1 MKKVLA
7 LVLAVIMVCTMAMA
21 VKVDNATASSGAA
34 SDYAYS
40 VTLNPGKSII
50 FDKEDIGLTSATDED
65 IKAGKYNVAVSFERG
80 SDMITS
86 KGWVNTNN
94 GYKYVLTAKDGV
106 VAIDGT
112 PDIIISSV
120 VVTKTGVNKPVHE
133 AKYVKT
139 AADGT
144 VLYASKVKSAIPAV
158 DFAENWNDMKTIAD
172 SKNGI
177 GLCLGFD
184 FGYETGKIEIRKDG
198 LALNLPATFEEN
210 ILYTVTREAFAN
222 AKSSIS
228 LGAEASTTSPFGYVY
243 TLKAGETVMFTN
255 IGTVNIDNTTAAGKA
270 LNKNLL
276 DRDATI
282 VAKLEGAMMPNK
294 AVSIT
299 VDGAKDGYKVYMAK
313 ADGSVVDLG
322 ATFNANKVLTAT
334 ATLTGPVIVTDKA
347 ITAAAGTTGTGTT
360 TNPGTGANDVVG
372 VAAALAVVALVS
384 GAAISLKK

>member
-21 VKVDNATASSGAA
+21 VEVNTPTTPGNST

-40 VTLNPGKSII
+40 VTLYPGKSII
-50 FDKEDIGLTSATDED
+50 FDKADLGMTDVSD
-65 IKAGKYNVAVSFERG
+65 DDVKAGKYNVDITFERG
-80 SDMITS
+80 ADFIAS
-86 KGWVNTNN
+86 KGWVKTAT
-94 GYKYVLTAKDGV
+94 GYRYVLTAKDSV

-112 PDIIISSV
+112 PDIIISAIK
-120 VVTKTGVNKPVHE
+120 VTKVGQNKTFYS
-133 AKYVKT
+133 AQYTDKL
-139 AADGT
+139 ADGT
-144 VLYASKVKSAIPAV
+144 ATYATHTKDGKPTVTV
-158 DFAENWNDMKTIAD
+158 QDFKPMKDIAD
-172 SKNGI
+172 STNGI
-177 GLCLGFD
+177 ALCLGFD
-184 FGYETGKIEIRKDG
+184 FGYEPGKIVIAKDG
-198 LALNLPATFEEN
+198 KSVTPDAFVEN
-210 ILYTVTREAFAN
+210 TLYSVVRTQEAN
-222 AKSSIS
+222 AKSSVT
-228 LGAEASTTSPFGYVY
+228 LCKYATTENPFGYTY
-243 TLKAGETVMFTN
+243 TLKAGETVMFAN
-255 IGTVNIDNTTAAGKA
+255 IGNVNIDNTTAAGKA

-282 VAKLEGAMMPNK
+282 VAKLENELMPNK

-299 VDGAKDGYKVYMAK
+299 VDGAKDGYKVYMVK

-347 ITAAAGTTGTGTT
+347 ITATAASTGTT

>member
-1 MKKVLA
+1 MKIVLA

-21 VKVDNATASSGAA
+21 VEVNTPTTPGNST

-40 VTLNPGKSII
+40 VTLYPGKSII
-50 FDKEDIGLTSATDED
+50 FDKADLGMTDVSD
-65 IKAGKYNVAVSFERG
+65 DDVKAGKYNVDITFERG
-80 SDMITS
+80 ADFIAS
-86 KGWVNTNN
+86 KGWVKTAT
-94 GYKYVLTAKDGV
+94 GYRYVLTAKDSV

-112 PDIIISSV
+112 PDIIISAIK
-120 VVTKTGVNKPVHE
+120 VTKVGQNKTFYS
-133 AKYVKT
+133 AQYTDKL
-139 AADGT
+139 ADGT
-144 VLYASKVKSAIPAV
+144 ATYATHTKDGKPTVTAQ
-158 DFAENWNDMKTIAD
+158 DFKPMKDIAD
-172 SKNGI
+172 STNGI
-177 GLCLGFD
+177 ALCLGFD
-184 FGYETGKIEIRKDG
+184 FGYEPGKIVIAKDG
-198 LALNLPATFEEN
+198 KSVTPDAFVEN
-210 ILYTVTREAFAN
+210 TLYSVVRTQEAN
-222 AKSSIS
+222 AKSSVT
-228 LGAEASTTSPFGYVY
+228 LGKYATTENPFGYTY
-243 TLKAGETVMFTN
+243 TLKAGETVMFAN
-255 IGTVNIDNTTAAGKA
+255 IGNVNIDNTTAAGKA

-282 VAKLEGAMMPNK
+282 VAKLENELMPNK

-299 VDGAKDGYKVYMAK
+299 VDGAKDGYKVYMVK

-347 ITAAAGTTGTGTT
+347 ITATAASTGTT

>member
-21 VKVDNATASSGAA
+21 VEVNTPTTPGNST

-40 VTLNPGKSII
+40 VTLYPGKSII
-50 FDKEDIGLTSATDED
+50 FDKADLGMTDVSD
-65 IKAGKYNVAVSFERG
+65 DDVKAGKYNVDITFERG
-80 SDMITS
+80 ADFIAS
-86 KGWVNTNN
+86 KGWVKTAT
-94 GYKYVLTAKDGV
+94 GYRYVLTAKDSV

-112 PDIIISSV
+112 PDIIISAIK
-120 VVTKTGVNKPVHE
+120 VTKVGQNKTFYS
-133 AKYVKT
+133 AQYTDKL
-139 AADGT
+139 ADGT
-144 VLYASKVKSAIPAV
+144 ATYATHTKDGKPSVTAQ
-158 DFAENWNDMKTIAD
+158 DFKPMKDIAD
-172 SKNGI
+172 STNGI
-177 GLCLGFD
+177 ALCLGFD
-184 FGYETGKIEIRKDG
+184 FGYEPGKIVIAKDG
-198 LALNLPATFEEN
+198 KSVTPDAFVEN
-210 ILYTVTREAFAN
+210 TLYSVVRTQEAN
-222 AKSSIS
+222 AKSSVT
-228 LGAEASTTSPFGYVY
+228 LGKYATTENPFGYTY
-243 TLKAGETVMFTN
+243 TLKAGETVMFAN
-255 IGTVNIDNTTAAGKA
+255 IGNVNIDNTTAAGKA

-282 VAKLEGAMMPNK
+282 VAKLENELMPNK

-299 VDGAKDGYKVYMAK
+299 VDGAKDGYKVYMVK

-347 ITAAAGTTGTGTT
+347 ITATAASTGTT

>member
-21 VKVDNATASSGAA
+21 VEVNTPTTPGNST

-40 VTLNPGKSII
+40 VTLYPGKSII
-50 FDKEDIGLTSATDED
+50 FDKADLGMTDVSD
-65 IKAGKYNVAVSFERG
+65 DDVKAGKYNVDITFERG
-80 SDMITS
+80 ADFIAS
-86 KGWVNTNN
+86 KGWVKTAT
-94 GYKYVLTAKDGV
+94 GYRYVLTAKDSV

-112 PDIIISSV
+112 PDIIISAIK
-120 VVTKTGVNKPVHE
+120 VTKVGQNKTFYS
-133 AKYVKT
+133 AQYTDKL
-139 AADGT
+139 ADGT
-144 VLYASKVKSAIPAV
+144 ATYATHTKDGKPTVTAQ
-158 DFAENWNDMKTIAD
+158 DFKPMKDIAD
-172 SKNGI
+172 STNGI
-177 GLCLGFD
+177 ALCLGFD
-184 FGYETGKIEIRKDG
+184 FGYEPGKIVIAKDG
-198 LALNLPATFEEN
+198 KSVTPDAFVEN
-210 ILYTVTREAFAN
+210 TLYSVVRTQEAN
-222 AKSSIS
+222 AKSSVT
-228 LGAEASTTSPFGYVY
+228 LGKYATTENPFGYTY
-243 TLKAGETVMFTN
+243 TLKAGETVMFAN
-255 IGTVNIDNTTAAGKA
+255 IGNVNIDNTTAAGKA

-282 VAKLEGAMMPNK
+282 VAKLENELMPNK

-299 VDGAKDGYKVYMAK
+299 VDGAKDGYKVYMVK

-347 ITAAAGTTGTGTT
+347 ITATAASTGTT

-384 GAAISLKK
+384 DAAISLKK

>member
-21 VKVDNATASSGAA
+21 VEVNTPTTPGNST

-40 VTLNPGKSII
+40 VTLYPGKSII
-50 FDKEDIGLTSATDED
+50 FDKADLGMTDVSD
-65 IKAGKYNVAVSFERG
+65 DDVKAGKYNVDITFERG
-80 SDMITS
+80 ADFIAS
-86 KGWVNTNN
+86 KGWVKTAT
-94 GYKYVLTAKDGV
+94 GYRYVLTAKDSV

-112 PDIIISSV
+112 PDIIISAIK
-120 VVTKTGVNKPVHE
+120 VTKVGQNKTFYS
-133 AKYVKT
+133 AQYTDKL
-139 AADGT
+139 ADGT
-144 VLYASKVKSAIPAV
+144 ATYATHTKDGKPTVTAL
-158 DFAENWNDMKTIAD
+158 DFKPMKDIAD
-172 SKNGI
+172 STNGI
-177 GLCLGFD
+177 ALCLGFD
-184 FGYETGKIEIRKDG
+184 FGYEPGKIVIAKDG
-198 LALNLPATFEEN
+198 KSVTPDAFVEN
-210 ILYTVTREAFAN
+210 TLYSVVRTQEAN
-222 AKSSIS
+222 AKSSVT
-228 LGAEASTTSPFGYVY
+228 LGKYATTENPFGYTY
-243 TLKAGETVMFTN
+243 TLKAGETVMFAN
-255 IGTVNIDNTTAAGKA
+255 IGNVNIDNTTAAGKA

-282 VAKLEGAMMPNK
+282 VAKLENELMPNK

-299 VDGAKDGYKVYMAK
+299 VDGAKDGYKVYMVK

-347 ITAAAGTTGTGTT
+347 ITATAASTGTT

>member
-21 VKVDNATASSGAA
+21 VEVNTPTTPGNST

-40 VTLNPGKSII
+40 VTLYPGKSII
-50 FDKEDIGLTSATDED
+50 FDKADLGMTDVSD
-65 IKAGKYNVAVSFERG
+65 DDVKAGKYNVDITFERG
-80 SDMITS
+80 ADFIAS
-86 KGWVNTNN
+86 KGWVKTAT
-94 GYKYVLTAKDGV
+94 GYRYVLTAKDSV

-112 PDIIISSV
+112 PDIIISAIK
-120 VVTKTGVNKPVHE
+120 VTKVGQNKTFYS
-133 AKYVKT
+133 AQYTDKL
-139 AADGT
+139 ADGT
-144 VLYASKVKSAIPAV
+144 ATYATHTKDGKPTVTAQ
-158 DFAENWNDMKTIAD
+158 DFKPMKDIAD
-172 SKNGI
+172 STNGI
-177 GLCLGFD
+177 ALCLGFD
-184 FGYETGKIEIRKDG
+184 FGYEPGKIVIAKDG
-198 LALNLPATFEEN
+198 KSVTPDAFVEN
-210 ILYTVTREAFAN
+210 TLYSVVRTQEAN
-222 AKSSIS
+222 AKSSVT
-228 LGAEASTTSPFGYVY
+228 LGKYATTENPFGYTY
-243 TLKAGETVMFTN
+243 TLKAGETVMFAN
-255 IGTVNIDNTTAAGKA
+255 IGNVNIDNTTAAGKA

-282 VAKLEGAMMPNK
+282 VAKLENELMPNK

-299 VDGAKDGYKVYMAK
+299 VDGAKDGYKMYMVK

-322 ATFNANKVLTAT
+322 AKFDDNKVLTAT

-347 ITAAAGTTGTGTT
+347 LTASAGTTTGTT

>member
-21 VKVDNATASSGAA
+21 VEVNTPTTPGNST

-40 VTLNPGKSII
+40 VTLYPGKSII
-50 FDKEDIGLTSATDED
+50 FDKADLGMTDVSD
-65 IKAGKYNVAVSFERG
+65 DDVKAGKYNVDITFERG
-80 SDMITS
+80 ADFIAS
-86 KGWVNTNN
+86 KGWVKTAT
-94 GYKYVLTAKDGV
+94 GYRYVLTAKDSV

-112 PDIIISSV
+112 PDIIISAIK
-120 VVTKTGVNKPVHE
+120 VTKVGQNKTFYS
-133 AKYVKT
+133 AQYTDKL
-139 AADGT
+139 ADGT
-144 VLYASKVKSAIPAV
+144 ATYATHTKDGKPTVTAQ
-158 DFAENWNDMKTIAD
+158 DFKPMKDIAD
-172 SKNGI
+172 STNGI
-177 GLCLGFD
+177 ALCLGFD
-184 FGYETGKIEIRKDG
+184 FGYEPGKIVIAKDG
-198 LALNLPATFEEN
+198 KSVTPDAFVEN
-210 ILYTVTREAFAN
+210 TLYSVVRTQEAN
-222 AKSSIS
+222 AKSSVT
-228 LGAEASTTSPFGYVY
+228 LGKYATTENPFGYTY
-243 TLKAGETVMFTN
+243 TLKAGETVMFAN
-255 IGTVNIDNTTAAGKA
+255 IGNVNIDNTTAAGKA

-282 VAKLEGAMMPNK
+282 VAKLENELMPNK

-299 VDGAKDGYKVYMAK
+299 VDGAKDGYKVYMVK

-347 ITAAAGTTGTGTT
+347 ITATAASTGTT
-360 TNPGTGANDVVG
+360 TNPGTGAIDVVG

>member
-21 VKVDNATASSGAA
+21 VEVNTPTTPGNST

-40 VTLNPGKSII
+40 VTLYPGKSII
-50 FDKEDIGLTSATDED
+50 FDKADLGMTDVSD
-65 IKAGKYNVAVSFERG
+65 DDVKAGKYNVDITFERG
-80 SDMITS
+80 ADFIAS
-86 KGWVNTNN
+86 KGWVKTAT
-94 GYKYVLTAKDGV
+94 GYRYVLTAKDSV

-112 PDIIISSV
+112 PDIIISAIK
-120 VVTKTGVNKPVHE
+120 VTKVGQNKTFYS
-133 AKYVKT
+133 AQYTDKL
-139 AADGT
+139 ADGT
-144 VLYASKVKSAIPAV
+144 ATYATHTKDGKPTVTAQ
-158 DFAENWNDMKTIAD
+158 DFKPMKDIAD
-172 SKNGI
+172 STNGI
-177 GLCLGFD
+177 ALCLGFD
-184 FGYETGKIEIRKDG
+184 FGYEPGKIVIAKDG
-198 LALNLPATFEEN
+198 KSVTPDAFVEN
-210 ILYTVTREAFAN
+210 TLYSVVRTQEAN
-222 AKSSIS
+222 AKSSVT
-228 LGAEASTTSPFGYVY
+228 LGKYATTENPFGYTY
-243 TLKAGETVMFTN
+243 TLKAGETVMFAN
-255 IGTVNIDNTTAAGKA
+255 IGNVNIDNTTAAGKA

-282 VAKLEGAMMPNK
+282 VAKLENEPMPNK

-299 VDGAKDGYKVYMAK
+299 VDGAKDGYKVYMVK

-347 ITAAAGTTGTGTT
+347 ITATAASTGTGST

>member
-21 VKVDNATASSGAA
+21 VEVNTPTTPGNST

-40 VTLNPGKSII
+40 VTLYPGKSII
-50 FDKEDIGLTSATDED
+50 FDKADLDMTDVSD
-65 IKAGKYNVAVSFERG
+65 DDVKAGKYNVDITFERG
-80 SDMITS
+80 ADFIAS
-86 KGWVNTNN
+86 KGWVKTAT
-94 GYKYVLTAKDGV
+94 GYRYVLTAKDSV

-112 PDIIISSV
+112 PDIIISAIK
-120 VVTKTGVNKPVHE
+120 VTKVGQNKTFYSDQYTD
-133 AKYVKT
+133 KL
-139 AADGT
+139 ADGT
-144 VLYASKVKSAIPAV
+144 ATYATHTKDGKPTVTAQ
-158 DFAENWNDMKTIAD
+158 DFKPMKDIAD
-172 SKNGI
+172 STNGI
-177 GLCLGFD
+177 ALCLGFD
-184 FGYETGKIEIRKDG
+184 FGYEPGKIVIAKDG
-198 LALNLPATFEEN
+198 KSVTPDAFVEN
-210 ILYTVTREAFAN
+210 TLYSVVRTQEAN
-222 AKSSIS
+222 AKSSVT
-228 LGAEASTTSPFGYVY
+228 LGKYATTENPFGYTY
-243 TLKAGETVMFTN
+243 TLKAGETVMFAN
-255 IGTVNIDNTTAAGKA
+255 IGNVNIDNTTAAGKA

-282 VAKLEGAMMPNK
+282 VAKLENELMPNK

-299 VDGAKDGYKVYMAK
+299 VDGAKDGYKVYMVK

-347 ITAAAGTTGTGTT
+347 ITATAASTGTT

>member
-21 VKVDNATASSGAA
+21 VEVNTPTTPGNST

-40 VTLNPGKSII
+40 VTLYPGKSII
-50 FDKEDIGLTSATDED
+50 FDKADLGMTDVSD
-65 IKAGKYNVAVSFERG
+65 DDVKAGKYNVDITFERG
-80 SDMITS
+80 ADFIAS
-86 KGWVNTNN
+86 KGWVKTAT
-94 GYKYVLTAKDGV
+94 GYRYVLTAKDSV

-112 PDIIISSV
+112 PDIIISAIK
-120 VVTKTGVNKPVHE
+120 VTKVGQNETFYSAQYTDKL
-133 AKYVKT
+133 
-139 AADGT
+139 ADGT
-144 VLYASKVKSAIPAV
+144 ATYATHTKDGKPTVTAQ
-158 DFAENWNDMKTIAD
+158 DFKPMKDIAD
-172 SKNGI
+172 STNGI
-177 GLCLGFD
+177 ALCLGFD
-184 FGYETGKIEIRKDG
+184 FGYEPGKIVIAKDG
-198 LALNLPATFEEN
+198 KSVTPDAFVEN
-210 ILYTVTREAFAN
+210 TLYSVVRTQEAN
-222 AKSSIS
+222 AKSSVTIS
-228 LGAEASTTSPFGYVY
+228 KYATTENPFGYTY
-243 TLKAGETVMFTN
+243 TLKAGETVMFAN
-255 IGTVNIDNTTAAGKA
+255 IGNVNIDNTTAAGKA

-282 VAKLEGAMMPNK
+282 VAKLENELMPNK

-299 VDGAKDGYKVYMAK
+299 VDGAKDGYKVYMVK

-347 ITAAAGTTGTGTT
+347 ITATAASTGTT

>member
-21 VKVDNATASSGAA
+21 VEVNTPTTPGNST

-40 VTLNPGKSII
+40 VTLYPGKSII
-50 FDKEDIGLTSATDED
+50 FDKADLGMTDVSD
-65 IKAGKYNVAVSFERG
+65 DDVKAGKYNVDITFERG
-80 SDMITS
+80 ADFIAS
-86 KGWVNTNN
+86 KGWVKTAT
-94 GYKYVLTAKDGV
+94 GYRYVLTAKDSV

-112 PDIIISSV
+112 PDIIISAIK
-120 VVTKTGVNKPVHE
+120 VTKVGQNKTFYS
-133 AKYVKT
+133 AQYTDKL
-139 AADGT
+139 ADGT
-144 VLYASKVKSAIPAV
+144 ATYATHTKDGKPTVTAQ
-158 DFAENWNDMKTIAD
+158 DFKPMKDIAD
-172 SKNGI
+172 STNGI
-177 GLCLGFD
+177 ALCLGFD
-184 FGYETGKIEIRKDG
+184 FGYEPGKIVIAKDG
-198 LALNLPATFEEN
+198 KSVTPDAFVEN
-210 ILYTVTREAFAN
+210 TLYSVVRTQEAN
-222 AKSSIS
+222 AKSSVT
-228 LGAEASTTSPFGYVY
+228 LGKYATTENPFGYTY
-243 TLKAGETVMFTN
+243 TLKAGETVMFAN
-255 IGTVNIDNTTAAGKA
+255 IGNVNIDNTTAAGKA

-282 VAKLEGAMMPNK
+282 VAKLENEPMPNK

-299 VDGAKDGYKVYMAK
+299 VDGAKDGYKVYMVK

-347 ITAAAGTTGTGTT
+347 ITATAASTGTT

>member
-21 VKVDNATASSGAA
+21 VEVNTPTTPGNST

-40 VTLNPGKSII
+40 VTLYPGKSII
-50 FDKEDIGLTSATDED
+50 FDKADLGMTDVSD
-65 IKAGKYNVAVSFERG
+65 DDVKAGKYNVDITFERG
-80 SDMITS
+80 ADFIAS
-86 KGWVNTNN
+86 KGWVKTAT
-94 GYKYVLTAKDGV
+94 GYRYVLTAKDSV

-112 PDIIISSV
+112 PDIIISAIK
-120 VVTKTGVNKPVHE
+120 VTKVGQNKTFYS
-133 AKYVKT
+133 AQYTDKL
-139 AADGT
+139 ADGT
-144 VLYASKVKSAIPAV
+144 ATYATHTKDGKPTVTAQ
-158 DFAENWNDMKTIAD
+158 DFKPMKDIAD
-172 SKNGI
+172 STNGI
-177 GLCLGFD
+177 ALCLGFD
-184 FGYETGKIEIRKDG
+184 FGYEPGKIVIAKDG
-198 LALNLPATFEEN
+198 KSVTPDAFVEN
-210 ILYTVTREAFAN
+210 TLYSVVRTQEAN
-222 AKSSIS
+222 AKSSVT
-228 LGAEASTTSPFGYVY
+228 LGKYATTENPFGYTY
-243 TLKAGETVMFTN
+243 TLKAGETVMFAN
-255 IGTVNIDNTTAAGKA
+255 IGNVNIDNTTAAGKA

-282 VAKLEGAMMPNK
+282 VAKLENELMPNK

-299 VDGAKDGYKVYMAK
+299 VDGAKDGYKVYMVK

-347 ITAAAGTTGTGTT
+347 ITATAASTGTT

-372 VAAALAVVALVS
+372 VAAALAVVTLVS

>member
-21 VKVDNATASSGAA
+21 VEVNTPTTPGNST

-40 VTLNPGKSII
+40 VTLYPGKSII
-50 FDKEDIGLTSATDED
+50 FDKADLGMTDVSD
-65 IKAGKYNVAVSFERG
+65 DDVKAGKYNVDITFERG
-80 SDMITS
+80 ADFIAS
-86 KGWVNTNN
+86 KGWVKTAT
-94 GYKYVLTAKDGV
+94 GYRYVLTAKDSV

-112 PDIIISSV
+112 PDIIISAIK
-120 VVTKTGVNKPVHE
+120 VTKVGQNKTFYS
-133 AKYVKT
+133 AQYTDKL
-139 AADGT
+139 ADGT
-144 VLYASKVKSAIPAV
+144 ATYATHTKDGKPTVTAQ
-158 DFAENWNDMKTIAD
+158 DFKPMKDIAD
-172 SKNGI
+172 STNGI
-177 GLCLGFD
+177 ALCLGFD
-184 FGYETGKIEIRKDG
+184 FGYEPGKIVIAKDG
-198 LALNLPATFEEN
+198 KSVTPDAFVEN
-210 ILYTVTREAFAN
+210 TLYSVVRTQEAN
-222 AKSSIS
+222 AKSSVT
-228 LGAEASTTSPFGYVY
+228 LGKYATTENPFGYTY
-243 TLKAGETVMFTN
+243 TLKAGETVMFAN
-255 IGTVNIDNTTAAGKA
+255 IGNVNIDNTTAAGKA

-282 VAKLEGAMMPNK
+282 VAKLENELMPNK

-299 VDGAKDGYKVYMAK
+299 VDGAKDGYKVYMVK

-334 ATLTGPVIVTDKA
+334 ATLTGPVLVTDKA
-347 ITAAAGTTGTGTT
+347 ITATAASTGPT

>member
-21 VKVDNATASSGAA
+21 VEVNTPTTPGNST

-40 VTLNPGKSII
+40 VTLYPGQSII
-50 FDKEDIGLTSATDED
+50 FDKADLGMTDVSD
-65 IKAGKYNVAVSFERG
+65 DDVKAGKYNVDITFERG
-80 SDMITS
+80 ADFIAS
-86 KGWVNTNN
+86 KGWVKTAT
-94 GYKYVLTAKDGV
+94 GYRYVLTAKDSV

-112 PDIIISSV
+112 PDIIISAIK
-120 VVTKTGVNKPVHE
+120 VTKVGQNKTFYS
-133 AKYVKT
+133 AQYTDKL
-139 AADGT
+139 ADGT
-144 VLYASKVKSAIPAV
+144 ATYATHTKDGKPTVTAQ
-158 DFAENWNDMKTIAD
+158 DFKPMKDIAD
-172 SKNGI
+172 STNGI
-177 GLCLGFD
+177 ALCLGFD
-184 FGYETGKIEIRKDG
+184 FGYEPGKIVIAKDG
-198 LALNLPATFEEN
+198 KSVTPDAFVEN
-210 ILYTVTREAFAN
+210 TLYSVVRTQEAN
-222 AKSSIS
+222 AKSSVT
-228 LGAEASTTSPFGYVY
+228 LGKYATTENPFGYTY
-243 TLKAGETVMFTN
+243 TLKAGETVMFAN
-255 IGTVNIDNTTAAGKA
+255 IGNVNIDNTTAAGKA

-282 VAKLEGAMMPNK
+282 VAKLENELMPNK

-299 VDGAKDGYKVYMAK
+299 VDGAKDGYKVYMVK

-347 ITAAAGTTGTGTT
+347 ITATAASTGTT

>member
-21 VKVDNATASSGAA
+21 VEVNTPTTPGSST

-40 VTLNPGKSII
+40 VTLYPGKSII
-50 FDKEDIGLTSATDED
+50 FDKADLGMTDVSD
-65 IKAGKYNVAVSFERG
+65 DDVKAGKYNVDITFERG
-80 SDMITS
+80 ADFIAS
-86 KGWVNTNN
+86 KGWVKTATD
-94 GYKYVLTAKDGV
+94 YKYVLTAKDSV

-112 PDIIISSV
+112 PDIIISAIK
-120 VVTKTGVNKPVHE
+120 VTKVGQNKTFYS
-133 AKYVKT
+133 AQYTDKL
-139 AADGT
+139 ADGT
-144 VLYASKVKSAIPAV
+144 ATYATHTKDGKPTVTAQ
-158 DFAENWNDMKTIAD
+158 DFKPMKDIAD
-172 SKNGI
+172 STNGI
-177 GLCLGFD
+177 ALCLGFD
-184 FGYETGKIEIRKDG
+184 FGYEPGKIVIAKDG
-198 LALNLPATFEEN
+198 KSVTPDAFVEN
-210 ILYTVTREAFAN
+210 TLYSVVRTQEAN
-222 AKSSIS
+222 AKSSVTLS
-228 LGAEASTTSPFGYVY
+228 KYATTENPFGYTY
-243 TLKAGETVMFTN
+243 TLKAGETVMFAN
-255 IGTVNIDNTTAAGKA
+255 IGNVNIDNTTAAGKA

-282 VAKLEGAMMPNK
+282 VAKLENELMPNK

-299 VDGAKDGYKVYMAK
+299 VDGAKDGYKVYMVK

-347 ITAAAGTTGTGTT
+347 ITATAASTGTT

>member
-21 VKVDNATASSGAA
+21 VEVNTPTTPGNST

-40 VTLNPGKSII
+40 VTLYPGKSII
-50 FDKEDIGLTSATDED
+50 FDKADLGMTDVSD
-65 IKAGKYNVAVSFERG
+65 DDVKAGKYNVDITFERG
-80 SDMITS
+80 ADFIAS
-86 KGWVNTNN
+86 KGWVKTAT
-94 GYKYVLTAKDGV
+94 GYRYVLTAKDSV

-112 PDIIISSV
+112 PDIIISAIK
-120 VVTKTGVNKPVHE
+120 VTKVGQNKTFYS
-133 AKYVKT
+133 AQYTDKL
-139 AADGT
+139 ADGT
-144 VLYASKVKSAIPAV
+144 ATYATHTKDGKPTVTAQ
-158 DFAENWNDMKTIAD
+158 DFKPMKDIAD
-172 SKNGI
+172 STNGI
-177 GLCLGFD
+177 ALCLGFD
-184 FGYETGKIEIRKDG
+184 FGYEPGKIVIAKDG
-198 LALNLPATFEEN
+198 KSVTPDAFVEN
-210 ILYTVTREAFAN
+210 TLYSVVRTQEAN
-222 AKSSIS
+222 AKSSVT
-228 LGAEASTTSPFGYVY
+228 LGKYATTENPFGYTY
-243 TLKAGETVMFTN
+243 TLKAGETVMFAN
-255 IGTVNIDNTTAAGKA
+255 IGNVNIDNTTAAGKA

-282 VAKLEGAMMPNK
+282 VAKLENELMPNK

-299 VDGAKDGYKVYMAK
+299 VDGAKDGYKVYMVK

-347 ITAAAGTTGTGTT
+347 ITATAASTGTT

-384 GAAISLKK
+384 GVAISLKK

>member
-21 VKVDNATASSGAA
+21 VEVNTPTTPGNST

-40 VTLNPGKSII
+40 VTLYPGKSII
-50 FDKEDIGLTSATDED
+50 FDKADLGMTDVSD
-65 IKAGKYNVAVSFERG
+65 DDVKAGKYNVDITFERG
-80 SDMITS
+80 ADFIAS
-86 KGWVNTNN
+86 KGWVKTAT
-94 GYKYVLTAKDGV
+94 GYRYVLTAKDSV

-112 PDIIISSV
+112 PDIIISAIK
-120 VVTKTGVNKPVHE
+120 VTKVGQNKTFYS
-133 AKYVKT
+133 AQYTDKL
-139 AADGT
+139 ADGT
-144 VLYASKVKSAIPAV
+144 ATYATHTKDGKPTVTAQ
-158 DFAENWNDMKTIAD
+158 DFKPMKDIAD
-172 SKNGI
+172 STNGI
-177 GLCLGFD
+177 ALCLGFD
-184 FGYETGKIEIRKDG
+184 FGYEPGKIVIAKDG
-198 LALNLPATFEEN
+198 KSVTPDAFVEN
-210 ILYTVTREAFAN
+210 TLYSVVRTQEAN
-222 AKSSIS
+222 AKSSVT
-228 LGAEASTTSPFGYVY
+228 LGKYATTENPFGYTY
-243 TLKAGETVMFTN
+243 TLKAGETVMFAN
-255 IGTVNIDNTTAAGKA
+255 IGNVNIDNTTAAGKA

-282 VAKLEGAMMPNK
+282 VAKLENELMPNK

-299 VDGAKDGYKVYMAK
+299 VDGAKDGYKVYMVK

-347 ITAAAGTTGTGTT
+347 ITATAASTGTGST

>member
-21 VKVDNATASSGAA
+21 VEVNTPTTPGNST

-40 VTLNPGKSII
+40 VTLYPGKSII
-50 FDKEDIGLTSATDED
+50 FDKADLGMTDVSD
-65 IKAGKYNVAVSFERG
+65 DDVKAGKYNVDITFERG
-80 SDMITS
+80 ADFIAS
-86 KGWVNTNN
+86 KGWVKTAT
-94 GYKYVLTAKDGV
+94 GYRYVLTAKDSV

-112 PDIIISSV
+112 PDIIISAIK
-120 VVTKTGVNKPVHE
+120 VTKVGQNKTFYS
-133 AKYVKT
+133 AQYTDKL
-139 AADGT
+139 ADGT
-144 VLYASKVKSAIPAV
+144 ATYATHTKDGKPTVTAQ
-158 DFAENWNDMKTIAD
+158 DFKPMKDIAD
-172 SKNGI
+172 STNGI
-177 GLCLGFD
+177 ALCLGFD
-184 FGYETGKIEIRKDG
+184 FGYEPGKIVIAKDG
-198 LALNLPATFEEN
+198 KSVTPDAFVEN
-210 ILYTVTREAFAN
+210 TLYSVVRTQEAN
-222 AKSSIS
+222 AKSSVT
-228 LGAEASTTSPFGYVY
+228 LAKYATTENPFGYTY
-243 TLKAGETVMFTN
+243 TLKAGETVMFAN
-255 IGTVNIDNTTAAGKA
+255 IGNVNIDNTTAAGKA

-282 VAKLEGAMMPNK
+282 VAKLENELMPNK

-299 VDGAKDGYKVYMAK
+299 VDGAKDGYKVYMVK

-347 ITAAAGTTGTGTT
+347 ITATAASTGTT

>member
-21 VKVDNATASSGAA
+21 VEVNTPTTPGNST

-40 VTLNPGKSII
+40 VTLYPGKSII
-50 FDKEDIGLTSATDED
+50 FDKADLGMTDVSD
-65 IKAGKYNVAVSFERG
+65 DDVKAGKYNVDITFERG
-80 SDMITS
+80 ADFIAS
-86 KGWVNTNN
+86 KGWVKTAT
-94 GYKYVLTAKDGV
+94 GYRYVLTAKDSV

-112 PDIIISSV
+112 PDIIISAIK
-120 VVTKTGVNKPVHE
+120 VTKVGQNKTFYS
-133 AKYVKT
+133 AQYTDKL
-139 AADGT
+139 ADGT
-144 VLYASKVKSAIPAV
+144 ATYATHTKDGKPTVTAQYFKP
-158 DFAENWNDMKTIAD
+158 MKDIAD
-172 SKNGI
+172 STNGI
-177 GLCLGFD
+177 ALCLGFD
-184 FGYETGKIEIRKDG
+184 FGYEPGKIVIAKDG
-198 LALNLPATFEEN
+198 KSVTPDAFVEN
-210 ILYTVTREAFAN
+210 TLYSVVRTQEAN
-222 AKSSIS
+222 AKSSVT
-228 LGAEASTTSPFGYVY
+228 LGKYATTENPFGYTY
-243 TLKAGETVMFTN
+243 TLKAGETVMFAN
-255 IGTVNIDNTTAAGKA
+255 IGNVNIDNTTAAGKA

-282 VAKLEGAMMPNK
+282 VAKLENELMPNK

-299 VDGAKDGYKVYMAK
+299 VDGAKDGYKVYMVK

-347 ITAAAGTTGTGTT
+347 ITATAASTGTT

>member
-21 VKVDNATASSGAA
+21 VEVNTPTTPGNST

-40 VTLNPGKSII
+40 VTLYPGKSII
-50 FDKEDIGLTSATDED
+50 FDKADLDMTDVSD
-65 IKAGKYNVAVSFERG
+65 DDVKAGKYNVDITFERG
-80 SDMITS
+80 ADFIAS
-86 KGWVNTNN
+86 KGWVKTAT
-94 GYKYVLTAKDGV
+94 GYRYVLTAKDSV

-112 PDIIISSV
+112 PDIIISAIK
-120 VVTKTGVNKPVHE
+120 VTKVGQNKTFYS
-133 AKYVKT
+133 AQYTDKL
-139 AADGT
+139 ADGT
-144 VLYASKVKSAIPAV
+144 ATYATHTKDGKPTVTAQ
-158 DFAENWNDMKTIAD
+158 DFKPMKDIAD
-172 SKNGI
+172 STNGI
-177 GLCLGFD
+177 ALCLGFD
-184 FGYETGKIEIRKDG
+184 FGYEPGKIVIAKDG
-198 LALNLPATFEEN
+198 KSVTPDAFVEN
-210 ILYTVTREAFAN
+210 TLYSVVRTQEAN
-222 AKSSIS
+222 AKSSVT
-228 LGAEASTTSPFGYVY
+228 LGKYATTENPFGYTY
-243 TLKAGETVMFTN
+243 TLKAGETVMFAN
-255 IGTVNIDNTTAAGKA
+255 IGNVNIDNTTAAGKA

-282 VAKLEGAMMPNK
+282 VAKLENELMPNK

-299 VDGAKDGYKVYMAK
+299 VDGAKDGYKVYMVK

-347 ITAAAGTTGTGTT
+347 ITATAASTGTT

>member
-21 VKVDNATASSGAA
+21 VEVNTPTTPGNST

-40 VTLNPGKSII
+40 VTLYPGKSII
-50 FDKEDIGLTSATDED
+50 FDKADLGMTDVSD
-65 IKAGKYNVAVSFERG
+65 DDVKAGKYNVDITFERG
-80 SDMITS
+80 ADFIAS
-86 KGWVNTNN
+86 KGWVKTAT
-94 GYKYVLTAKDGV
+94 GYRYVLTAKDSV

-112 PDIIISSV
+112 PDIIISAIK
-120 VVTKTGVNKPVHE
+120 VTKVGQNKTFYS
-133 AKYVKT
+133 AQYTDKL
-139 AADGT
+139 ADGT
-144 VLYASKVKSAIPAV
+144 ATYATHTKDGKPTVTAQ
-158 DFAENWNDMKTIAD
+158 DFKPMKDIAD
-172 SKNGI
+172 STNGI
-177 GLCLGFD
+177 ALCLGFD
-184 FGYETGKIEIRKDG
+184 FGYEPGKIVIAKDG
-198 LALNLPATFEEN
+198 KSVTPDAFVEN
-210 ILYTVTREAFAN
+210 TLYSVVRTQEAN
-222 AKSSIS
+222 AKSSVT
-228 LGAEASTTSPFGYVY
+228 LVKYATTENPFGYTY
-243 TLKAGETVMFTN
+243 TLKAGETVMFAN
-255 IGTVNIDNTTAAGKA
+255 IGNVNIDNTTAAGKA

-282 VAKLEGAMMPNK
+282 VAKLENELMPNK

-299 VDGAKDGYKVYMAK
+299 VDGAKDGYKVYMVK

-347 ITAAAGTTGTGTT
+347 ITATAASTGTT

>member
-21 VKVDNATASSGAA
+21 VEVNTPTTPGNST

-40 VTLNPGKSII
+40 VTLYPGKSII
-50 FDKEDIGLTSATDED
+50 FDKADLGMTDVSD
-65 IKAGKYNVAVSFERG
+65 DDVKAGKYNVDITFERG
-80 SDMITS
+80 ADFIAS
-86 KGWVNTNN
+86 KGWVKTAT
-94 GYKYVLTAKDGV
+94 GYRYVLTAKDSV

-112 PDIIISSV
+112 PDIIISAIK
-120 VVTKTGVNKPVHE
+120 VTKVGQNKTFYSDQYTD
-133 AKYVKT
+133 KL
-139 AADGT
+139 ADGT
-144 VLYASKVKSAIPAV
+144 ATYATHTKDGKPTVTAQ
-158 DFAENWNDMKTIAD
+158 DFKPMKDIAD
-172 SKNGI
+172 STNGI
-177 GLCLGFD
+177 ALCLGFD
-184 FGYETGKIEIRKDG
+184 FGYEPGKIVIAKDG
-198 LALNLPATFEEN
+198 KSVTPDAFVEN
-210 ILYTVTREAFAN
+210 TLYSVVRTQEAN
-222 AKSSIS
+222 AKSSVT
-228 LGAEASTTSPFGYVY
+228 LGKYATTENPFGYTY
-243 TLKAGETVMFTN
+243 TLKAGETVMFAN
-255 IGTVNIDNTTAAGKA
+255 IGNVNIDNTTAAGKA

-282 VAKLEGAMMPNK
+282 VAKLENELMPNK

-299 VDGAKDGYKVYMAK
+299 VDGAKDGYKVYMVK

-347 ITAAAGTTGTGTT
+347 ITATAASTGTT

>member
-21 VKVDNATASSGAA
+21 VEVNTPTTPGNST

-40 VTLNPGKSII
+40 VTLYPGKSII
-50 FDKEDIGLTSATDED
+50 FDKADLGMTDVSD
-65 IKAGKYNVAVSFERG
+65 DDVKAGKYNVDITFERG
-80 SDMITS
+80 ADFIAS
-86 KGWVNTNN
+86 KGWVKTAT
-94 GYKYVLTAKDGV
+94 GYRYVLTAKDSV

-112 PDIIISSV
+112 PDIIISAIK
-120 VVTKTGVNKPVHE
+120 VTKVGQNKTFYS
-133 AKYVKT
+133 AQYTDKL
-139 AADGT
+139 ADGT
-144 VLYASKVKSAIPAV
+144 ATYATHTKDGKPTVTAQ
-158 DFAENWNDMKTIAD
+158 DFKPMKDIAD
-172 SKNGI
+172 STNGI
-177 GLCLGFD
+177 ALCLGFD
-184 FGYETGKIEIRKDG
+184 FGYEPGKIVIAKDG
-198 LALNLPATFEEN
+198 KSVTPDAFVEN
-210 ILYTVTREAFAN
+210 TLYSVVRTQEAN
-222 AKSSIS
+222 AKSSVT
-228 LGAEASTTSPFGYVY
+228 LGKYATTENPFGYTY
-243 TLKAGETVMFTN
+243 TLKAGETVMFAN
-255 IGTVNIDNTTAAGKA
+255 IGNVNIDNTTAAGKA

-282 VAKLEGAMMPNK
+282 VAKLENELMPNK

-299 VDGAKDGYKVYMAK
+299 VDGAKDGYKVYMVK

-347 ITAAAGTTGTGTT
+347 ITATAASTGNT

>member
-21 VKVDNATASSGAA
+21 VEVNTPTTPGNST

-40 VTLNPGKSII
+40 VTLYPGKSII
-50 FDKEDIGLTSATDED
+50 FDKADLGMTDVSD
-65 IKAGKYNVAVSFERG
+65 DDVKAGKYNVDITFERG
-80 SDMITS
+80 ADFIAS
-86 KGWVNTNN
+86 KGWVKTAT
-94 GYKYVLTAKDGV
+94 GYRYVLTAKDSV

-112 PDIIISSV
+112 PDIIISAIK
-120 VVTKTGVNKPVHE
+120 VTKVGQNKTFYS
-133 AKYVKT
+133 AQYTDKL
-139 AADGT
+139 ADGT
-144 VLYASKVKSAIPAV
+144 ATYATHTKDGKPTVIAQ
-158 DFAENWNDMKTIAD
+158 DFKPMKDIAD
-172 SKNGI
+172 STNGI
-177 GLCLGFD
+177 ALCLGFD
-184 FGYETGKIEIRKDG
+184 FGYEPGKIVIAKDG
-198 LALNLPATFEEN
+198 KSVTPDAFVEN
-210 ILYTVTREAFAN
+210 TLYSVVRTQEAN
-222 AKSSIS
+222 AKSSVT
-228 LGAEASTTSPFGYVY
+228 LGKYATTENPFGYTY
-243 TLKAGETVMFTN
+243 TLKAGETVMFAN
-255 IGTVNIDNTTAAGKA
+255 IGNVNIDNTTAAGKA

-282 VAKLEGAMMPNK
+282 VAKLENELMPNK

-299 VDGAKDGYKVYMAK
+299 VDGAKDGYKVYMVK

-347 ITAAAGTTGTGTT
+347 ITATAASTGTT

>member
-21 VKVDNATASSGAA
+21 VEVNTPTTPGNST

-40 VTLNPGKSII
+40 VTLYPGKSII
-50 FDKEDIGLTSATDED
+50 FDKADLGMTDVSD
-65 IKAGKYNVAVSFERG
+65 DDVKAGKYNVDITFERG
-80 SDMITS
+80 ADFIAS
-86 KGWVNTNN
+86 KGWVKTAT
-94 GYKYVLTAKDGV
+94 GYRYVLTAKDSV

-112 PDIIISSV
+112 PDIIISAIK
-120 VVTKTGVNKPVHE
+120 VTKVGQNKTFYS
-133 AKYVKT
+133 AQYTDKL
-139 AADGT
+139 ADGT
-144 VLYASKVKSAIPAV
+144 ATYATHTKDGKPTVTAQ
-158 DFAENWNDMKTIAD
+158 DFKPMKDIAD
-172 SKNGI
+172 STNGI
-177 GLCLGFD
+177 ALCLGFD
-184 FGYETGKIEIRKDG
+184 FGYEPGKIVIARDG
-198 LALNLPATFEEN
+198 KSVTPDAFVEN
-210 ILYTVTREAFAN
+210 TLYSVVRTQEAN
-222 AKSSIS
+222 AKSSVT
-228 LGAEASTTSPFGYVY
+228 LGKYATTENPFGYTY
-243 TLKAGETVMFTN
+243 TLKAGETVMFAN
-255 IGTVNIDNTTAAGKA
+255 IGNVNIDNTTAAGKA

-282 VAKLEGAMMPNK
+282 VAKLENELMPNK

-299 VDGAKDGYKVYMAK
+299 VDGAKDGYKVYMVK

-347 ITAAAGTTGTGTT
+347 ITATAASTGTT

>member
-21 VKVDNATASSGAA
+21 VEVNTPTTPGNST

-40 VTLNPGKSII
+40 VTLYPGKSII
-50 FDKEDIGLTSATDED
+50 FDKADLGMTDVSD
-65 IKAGKYNVAVSFERG
+65 DDVKAGKYNVDITFERG
-80 SDMITS
+80 ADFIAS
-86 KGWVNTNN
+86 KGWVKTAT
-94 GYKYVLTAKDGV
+94 GYRYVLTAKDSV

-112 PDIIISSV
+112 PDIIISAIK
-120 VVTKTGVNKPVHE
+120 VTKVGQNKTFYS
-133 AKYVKT
+133 AQYTDKL
-139 AADGT
+139 ADGT
-144 VLYASKVKSAIPAV
+144 ATYATHTKDGKPTVTAQ
-158 DFAENWNDMKTIAD
+158 DFKPMKDIAD
-172 SKNGI
+172 STNGI
-177 GLCLGFD
+177 ALCLGFD
-184 FGYETGKIEIRKDG
+184 FGYEPGKIVIAKDG
-198 LALNLPATFEEN
+198 KSVTSDAFVEN
-210 ILYTVTREAFAN
+210 TLYSVVRTQEAN
-222 AKSSIS
+222 AKSSVT
-228 LGAEASTTSPFGYVY
+228 LGKYATTENPFGYTY
-243 TLKAGETVMFTN
+243 TLKAGETVMFAN
-255 IGTVNIDNTTAAGKA
+255 IGNVNIDNTTAAGKA

-282 VAKLEGAMMPNK
+282 VAKLENELMPNK

-299 VDGAKDGYKVYMAK
+299 VDGAKDGYKVYMVK

-347 ITAAAGTTGTGTT
+347 ITATAASTGTT

>member
-21 VKVDNATASSGAA
+21 VEVNTPTTPGNST

-40 VTLNPGKSII
+40 VTLYPGKSII
-50 FDKEDIGLTSATDED
+50 FDKADLGMTDVSD
-65 IKAGKYNVAVSFERG
+65 DDVKAGKYNVDITFERG
-80 SDMITS
+80 ADFIAS
-86 KGWVNTNN
+86 KGWVKTAT
-94 GYKYVLTAKDGV
+94 GYRYVLTAKDSV

-112 PDIIISSV
+112 PDIIISAIK
-120 VVTKTGVNKPVHE
+120 VTKVGQNKTFYS
-133 AKYVKT
+133 AQYTDKL
-139 AADGT
+139 ADGT
-144 VLYASKVKSAIPAV
+144 ATYATHTKDGKPTVTAQ
-158 DFAENWNDMKTIAD
+158 DFKPMKDIAD
-172 SKNGI
+172 STNGI
-177 GLCLGFD
+177 ALCLGFD
-184 FGYETGKIEIRKDG
+184 FGYEPGKIVIAKDG
-198 LALNLPATFEEN
+198 KSVTPDAFVEN
-210 ILYTVTREAFAN
+210 TLYSVVRTQEAN
-222 AKSSIS
+222 AKSSVT
-228 LGAEASTTSPFGYVY
+228 LGKYATTENPFGYTY
-243 TLKAGETVMFTN
+243 TLKAGETVMFAN
-255 IGTVNIDNTTAAGKA
+255 IGNVNIDNTTAAGKA

-282 VAKLEGAMMPNK
+282 VAKLENELMPNK

-299 VDGAKDGYKVYMAK
+299 VDGAKDGYKVYMVK

-347 ITAAAGTTGTGTT
+347 ITATAASTGTT

-372 VAAALAVVALVS
+372 VAASLAVVALVS

>member
-21 VKVDNATASSGAA
+21 VEVNTPTTPGNST

-40 VTLNPGKSII
+40 VTLYPGKSII
-50 FDKEDIGLTSATDED
+50 FDKADLGMTDVSD
-65 IKAGKYNVAVSFERG
+65 DDVKAGKYNVDITFERG
-80 SDMITS
+80 ADFIAS
-86 KGWVNTNN
+86 KGWVKTAT
-94 GYKYVLTAKDGV
+94 GYRYVLTAKDSV

-112 PDIIISSV
+112 PDIIISAIK
-120 VVTKTGVNKPVHE
+120 VTKVGQNKTFYS
-133 AKYVKT
+133 AQYTDKL
-139 AADGT
+139 ADGT
-144 VLYASKVKSAIPAV
+144 ATYATHTKDGKPTVTAQ
-158 DFAENWNDMKTIAD
+158 DFKPMKDIAD
-172 SKNGI
+172 STNGI
-177 GLCLGFD
+177 ALCLGFD
-184 FGYETGKIEIRKDG
+184 FGYEPGKIVIAKDG
-198 LALNLPATFEEN
+198 KSVTPDAFVEN
-210 ILYTVTREAFAN
+210 TLYSVVRTQEAN
-222 AKSSIS
+222 AKSSVT
-228 LGAEASTTSPFGYVY
+228 LGKYATTENPFGYTY
-243 TLKAGETVMFTN
+243 TLKAGETVMFAN
-255 IGTVNIDNTTAAGKA
+255 IGNVNIDNTTAAGKA

-282 VAKLEGAMMPNK
+282 VAKLENELMPNK

-299 VDGAKDGYKVYMAK
+299 VDGAKDGYKVYMVK

-347 ITAAAGTTGTGTT
+347 ITATAASTGTT

>member
-21 VKVDNATASSGAA
+21 VEVNTPTTPGNST

-40 VTLNPGKSII
+40 VTLYPGKSII
-50 FDKEDIGLTSATDED
+50 FDKADLGMTDVSD
-65 IKAGKYNVAVSFERG
+65 DDVKAGKYNVDITFERG
-80 SDMITS
+80 ADFIAS
-86 KGWVNTNN
+86 KGWVKTAT
-94 GYKYVLTAKDGV
+94 GYRYVLTAKDSV

-112 PDIIISSV
+112 PDIIISAIK
-120 VVTKTGVNKPVHE
+120 VTKVGQNKTFYS
-133 AKYVKT
+133 AQYTDKL
-139 AADGT
+139 ADGT
-144 VLYASKVKSAIPAV
+144 ATYATHTKDGKPTVTAQ
-158 DFAENWNDMKTIAD
+158 DFKPMKDIAD
-172 SKNGI
+172 STNGI
-177 GLCLGFD
+177 ALCLGFD
-184 FGYETGKIEIRKDG
+184 FGYEPGKIVIAKDG
-198 LALNLPATFEEN
+198 KSVTPDAFVEN
-210 ILYTVTREAFAN
+210 TLYSVVRTQEAN
-222 AKSSIS
+222 AKSSVT
-228 LGAEASTTSPFGYVY
+228 LGKYATTENPFGYTY
-243 TLKAGETVMFTN
+243 TLKAGETVMFAN
-255 IGTVNIDNTTAAGKA
+255 IGNVNIDNTTAAGKA

-282 VAKLEGAMMPNK
+282 VAKLENELMPNK

-299 VDGAKDGYKVYMAK
+299 VDGAKDGYKVYMVK

-347 ITAAAGTTGTGTT
+347 ITATAASTGTT

-384 GAAISLKK
+384 GAAITLKK

>member
-21 VKVDNATASSGAA
+21 VEVNTPTTPGNST

-40 VTLNPGKSII
+40 VTLYPGKSII
-50 FDKEDIGLTSATDED
+50 FDKADLGMTDVSD
-65 IKAGKYNVAVSFERG
+65 DDVKAGKYNVDITFERG
-80 SDMITS
+80 ADFIAS
-86 KGWVNTNN
+86 KGWVKTAT
-94 GYKYVLTAKDGV
+94 GYRYVLTAKDSV

-112 PDIIISSV
+112 PDIIISAIK
-120 VVTKTGVNKPVHE
+120 VTKVGQNKTFYS
-133 AKYVKT
+133 AQYTDKL
-139 AADGT
+139 ADGT
-144 VLYASKVKSAIPAV
+144 ATYATHTKDGKPTVTAQ
-158 DFAENWNDMKTIAD
+158 DFKPMKDIAD
-172 SKNGI
+172 STNGI
-177 GLCLGFD
+177 ALCLGFD
-184 FGYETGKIEIRKDG
+184 FGYEPGKIVIAKDG
-198 LALNLPATFEEN
+198 KSVTPDAFVEN
-210 ILYTVTREAFAN
+210 TLYSVVRTQEAN
-222 AKSSIS
+222 AKSSVT
-228 LGAEASTTSPFGYVY
+228 LGKYATTENPFGYTY
-243 TLKAGETVMFTN
+243 TLKAGETVMFAN
-255 IGTVNIDNTTAAGKA
+255 IGNVNIDNTTAAGKA

-282 VAKLEGAMMPNK
+282 VAKLENELMPNK

-299 VDGAKDGYKVYMAK
+299 VDGAKDGYKVYMVK

-347 ITAAAGTTGTGTT
+347 ITATAASTGTT

-372 VAAALAVVALVS
+372 VAAALAIVALVS

>member
-21 VKVDNATASSGAA
+21 VEVNTPTTPGNST

-40 VTLNPGKSII
+40 VTLYPGKSII
-50 FDKEDIGLTSATDED
+50 FDKADLGMTDVSD
-65 IKAGKYNVAVSFERG
+65 DDVKAGKYNVDITFERG
-80 SDMITS
+80 ADFIAS
-86 KGWVNTNN
+86 KGWVKTAT
-94 GYKYVLTAKDGV
+94 GYRYVLTAKDSV

-112 PDIIISSV
+112 PDIIISAIK
-120 VVTKTGVNKPVHE
+120 VTKVGQNKTFYS
-133 AKYVKT
+133 AQYTDKL
-139 AADGT
+139 ADGT
-144 VLYASKVKSAIPAV
+144 ATYATHTKDGKPTVTAQ
-158 DFAENWNDMKTIAD
+158 DFKPMKDIAD
-172 SKNGI
+172 STNGI
-177 GLCLGFD
+177 ALCLGFD
-184 FGYETGKIEIRKDG
+184 FGYEPGKIVIAKDG
-198 LALNLPATFEEN
+198 KSVTPDAFVEN
-210 ILYTVTREAFAN
+210 TLYSVVRTQEAN
-222 AKSSIS
+222 AKSSVT
-228 LGAEASTTSPFGYVY
+228 LGKYATTENPFGYTY
-243 TLKAGETVMFTN
+243 TLKAGETVMFAN
-255 IGTVNIDNTTAAGKA
+255 IGNVNIDNTTAAGKA

-282 VAKLEGAMMPNK
+282 VAKLENELMPNK

-299 VDGAKDGYKVYMAK
+299 VDGAKDGYKVYMVK

-347 ITAAAGTTGTGTT
+347 ITATAASTGTT
-360 TNPGTGANDVVG
+360 TNPGTGANDVVV

>member
-21 VKVDNATASSGAA
+21 VEVNTPTTPGNST

-40 VTLNPGKSII
+40 VTLYPGKSII
-50 FDKEDIGLTSATDED
+50 FDKEDLGMTDVSD
-65 IKAGKYNVAVSFERG
+65 DDVKAGKYNVDITFERG
-80 SDMITS
+80 ADFIAS
-86 KGWVNTNN
+86 KGWVKTAT
-94 GYKYVLTAKDGV
+94 GYRYVLTAKDSV

-112 PDIIISSV
+112 PDIIISAIK
-120 VVTKTGVNKPVHE
+120 VTKVGQNKTFYS
-133 AKYVKT
+133 AQYTDKL
-139 AADGT
+139 ADGT
-144 VLYASKVKSAIPAV
+144 ATYATHTKDGKPTVTAQ
-158 DFAENWNDMKTIAD
+158 DFKPMKDIAD
-172 SKNGI
+172 STNGI
-177 GLCLGFD
+177 ALCLGFD
-184 FGYETGKIEIRKDG
+184 FGYEPGKIVIAKDG
-198 LALNLPATFEEN
+198 KSVTPDAFVEN
-210 ILYTVTREAFAN
+210 TLYSVVRTQEAN
-222 AKSSIS
+222 AKSSVT
-228 LGAEASTTSPFGYVY
+228 LGKYATTENPFGYTY
-243 TLKAGETVMFTN
+243 TLKAGETVMFAN
-255 IGTVNIDNTTAAGKA
+255 IGNVNIDNTTAAGKA

-282 VAKLEGAMMPNK
+282 VAKLENELMPNK

-299 VDGAKDGYKVYMAK
+299 VDGAKDGYKVYMVK

-347 ITAAAGTTGTGTT
+347 ITATAASTGTT

>member
-21 VKVDNATASSGAA
+21 VEVNTPTTPGNST

-40 VTLNPGKSII
+40 VTLYPGKSII
-50 FDKEDIGLTSATDED
+50 FDKADLGMTDVSD
-65 IKAGKYNVAVSFERG
+65 DDVKAGKYNVDITFERG
-80 SDMITS
+80 ADFIAS
-86 KGWVNTNN
+86 KGWVKTAT
-94 GYKYVLTAKDGV
+94 GYRYVLTAKDSV

-112 PDIIISSV
+112 PDIIISAIK
-120 VVTKTGVNKPVHE
+120 VTKVGQNKTFYS
-133 AKYVKT
+133 AQYTDKL
-139 AADGT
+139 ADGT
-144 VLYASKVKSAIPAV
+144 ATYATHTKDGKPTVTAQ
-158 DFAENWNDMKTIAD
+158 DFKPMKDIAD
-172 SKNGI
+172 STNGI
-177 GLCLGFD
+177 ALCLGFD
-184 FGYETGKIEIRKDG
+184 FGYEPGKIVIAKDG
-198 LALNLPATFEEN
+198 KSVTPDAFVEN
-210 ILYTVTREAFAN
+210 TLYSVVRTQEAN
-222 AKSSIS
+222 AKSSVT
-228 LGAEASTTSPFGYVY
+228 LGKYATTENPFGYTY
-243 TLKAGETVMFTN
+243 TLKAGETVMFAN
-255 IGTVNIDNTTAAGKA
+255 IGNVNIDNTTAAGKA

-282 VAKLEGAMMPNK
+282 VAKLENELMPNK

-299 VDGAKDGYKVYMAK
+299 VDGAKDGYKVYMVK

-334 ATLTGPVIVTDKA
+334 ATLTGPVIVTEKA
-347 ITAAAGTTGTGTT
+347 ITATAASTGTT

>member
-7 LVLAVIMVCTMAMA
+7 QVLAVIMVCTMAMA
-21 VKVDNATASSGAA
+21 VEVNTPTTPGNST

-40 VTLNPGKSII
+40 VTLYPGKSII
-50 FDKEDIGLTSATDED
+50 FDKADLGMTDVSD
-65 IKAGKYNVAVSFERG
+65 DDVKAGKYNVDITFERG
-80 SDMITS
+80 ADFIAS
-86 KGWVNTNN
+86 KGWVKTAT
-94 GYKYVLTAKDGV
+94 GYRYVLTAKDSV

-112 PDIIISSV
+112 PDIIISAIK
-120 VVTKTGVNKPVHE
+120 VTKVGQNKTFYS
-133 AKYVKT
+133 AQYTDKL
-139 AADGT
+139 ADGT
-144 VLYASKVKSAIPAV
+144 ATYATHTKDGKPTVTAQ
-158 DFAENWNDMKTIAD
+158 DFKPMKDIAD
-172 SKNGI
+172 STNGI
-177 GLCLGFD
+177 ALCLGFD
-184 FGYETGKIEIRKDG
+184 FGYEPGKIVIAKDG
-198 LALNLPATFEEN
+198 KSVTPDAFVEN
-210 ILYTVTREAFAN
+210 TLYSVVRTQEAN
-222 AKSSIS
+222 AKSSVT
-228 LGAEASTTSPFGYVY
+228 LGKYATTENPFGYTY
-243 TLKAGETVMFTN
+243 TLKAGETVMFAN
-255 IGTVNIDNTTAAGKA
+255 IGNVNIDNTTAAGKA

-282 VAKLEGAMMPNK
+282 VAKLENELMPNK

-299 VDGAKDGYKVYMAK
+299 VDGAKDGYKVYMVK

-347 ITAAAGTTGTGTT
+347 ITATAASTGTT

>member
-7 LVLAVIMVCTMAMA
+7 LVLDVIMVCTMAMA
-21 VKVDNATASSGAA
+21 VEVNTPTTPGNST

-40 VTLNPGKSII
+40 VTLYPGKSII
-50 FDKEDIGLTSATDED
+50 FDKADLGMTDVSD
-65 IKAGKYNVAVSFERG
+65 DDVKAGKYNVDITFERG
-80 SDMITS
+80 ADLIAS
-86 KGWVNTNN
+86 KGWVKTAT
-94 GYKYVLTAKDGV
+94 GYRYVLTAKDSV

-112 PDIIISSV
+112 PDIIISAIK
-120 VVTKTGVNKPVHE
+120 VTKVGQNKTFYS
-133 AKYVKT
+133 AQYTDKL
-139 AADGT
+139 ADGT
-144 VLYASKVKSAIPAV
+144 ATYATHTKDGKPTVTAQ
-158 DFAENWNDMKTIAD
+158 DFKPMKDIAD
-172 SKNGI
+172 STNGI
-177 GLCLGFD
+177 ALCLGFD
-184 FGYETGKIEIRKDG
+184 FGYEPGKIVIAKDG
-198 LALNLPATFEEN
+198 KSVTPDAFVEN
-210 ILYTVTREAFAN
+210 TLYSVVRTQEAN
-222 AKSSIS
+222 AKSSVT
-228 LGAEASTTSPFGYVY
+228 LGKYATTENPFGYTY
-243 TLKAGETVMFTN
+243 TLKAGETVMFAN
-255 IGTVNIDNTTAAGKA
+255 IGNVNIDNTAAAGKA

-282 VAKLEGAMMPNK
+282 VAKLENELMPNK

-299 VDGAKDGYKVYMAK
+299 VDGAKDGYKVYMVK

-347 ITAAAGTTGTGTT
+347 ITATAASTGTT

>member
-21 VKVDNATASSGAA
+21 VEVNTPTTPGNST

-40 VTLNPGKSII
+40 VTLYPGKSII
-50 FDKEDIGLTSATDED
+50 FDKADLGMTDVSD
-65 IKAGKYNVAVSFERG
+65 DDVKAGKYNVDITFERG
-80 SDMITS
+80 ADFIAS
-86 KGWVNTNN
+86 KGWVKTAT
-94 GYKYVLTAKDGV
+94 GYRYVLTAKDSV

-112 PDIIISSV
+112 PDIIISAIK
-120 VVTKTGVNKPVHE
+120 VTKVGQNKTFYS
-133 AKYVKT
+133 AQYTDKL
-139 AADGT
+139 ADGT
-144 VLYASKVKSAIPAV
+144 ATYATHTKDGKPTVTAQ
-158 DFAENWNDMKTIAD
+158 DFKPMKDIAD
-172 SKNGI
+172 STNGI
-177 GLCLGFD
+177 ALCLGFD
-184 FGYETGKIEIRKDG
+184 FGYEPGKIVIAKDG
-198 LALNLPATFEEN
+198 KSVTPDAFVEN
-210 ILYTVTREAFAN
+210 TLYSVVRTQEAN
-222 AKSSIS
+222 AKSSVT
-228 LGAEASTTSPFGYVY
+228 LGKYATTENPFGYTY
-243 TLKAGETVMFTN
+243 TLKAGETVMFAN
-255 IGTVNIDNTTAAGKA
+255 IGNVNIDNTTAAGKA

-282 VAKLEGAMMPNK
+282 VAKLENELIPNK

-299 VDGAKDGYKVYMAK
+299 VDGAKDGYKVYMVK

-347 ITAAAGTTGTGTT
+347 ITATAASSTGTT